1 METMDQRTGGPPLLP
16 RPGTRDADEDQRV
29 VVRGI
34 GWDSYVALADAIPD
48 GDGPRVTYLD
58 GDLEIMTTSFRHEVT
73 KKLLARLVEAFAEET
88 GVKLNGYGH
97 ATQRDAGQRVAAE
110 PDESYS
116 IGKRSHAADLVIE
129 VVHTSGGIDKL
140 EVFRRLGAREVWF
153 WINSRLWVFVLI
165 DGAYQERAASVALA
179 GIDLRELE
187 RIVTTA
193 DDDDQTEAI
202 RSYRTSLRARS

>member
-1 METMDQRTGGPPLLP
+1 METMDQWTGGPPPLP
-16 RPGTRDADEDQRV
+16 RPGTRDADDDQRV

-34 GWDSYVALADAIPD
+34 SWDSYVALADAIPD
-48 GDGPRVTYLD
+48 GDGPRIAYLD

-88 GVKLNGYGH
+88 GVQLNGYGH
-97 ATQRDAGQRVAAE
+97 ATQRDADQRVAAE
-110 PDESYS
+110 PDESYN
-116 IGKRSHAADLVIE
+116 IGKRTQAADLVIE
-129 VVHTSGGIDKL
+129 VVHTSGGVDKL

-153 WINSRLWVFVLI
+153 WINSRLWVFVLV
-165 DGAYQERAASVALA
+165 DGTYQERAASVALA

-193 DDDDQTEAI
+193 DDDDQTVAVRAYRAALQR
-202 RSYRTSLRARS
+202 RS

>member
-1 METMDQRTGGPPLLP
+1 MDAMAQDTGGPARVP
-16 RPGTRDADEDQRV
+16 RPGARDTDADQVV
-29 VVRGI
+29 VVRGLS
-34 GWDSYVALADAIPD
+34 WDSYVALADAIPD
-48 GDGPRVTYLD
+48 GDGPRVAYLD
-58 GDLEIMTTSFRHEVT
+58 GDLEIVTTSFRHELT

-88 GVKLNGYGH
+88 GIQLNGYGH

-116 IGKRSHAADLVIE
+116 VGTRTQAEDLMIE

-140 EVFRRLGAREVWF
+140 EVFRRLGEREVWF
-153 WINSRLWVFVLI
+153 WINSRLWVFVLV
-165 DGAYQERAASVALA
+165 DGAYQERDASVALA

-193 DDDDQTEAI
+193 DDAHQTEAI
-202 RSYRTSLRARS
+202 RAYRAALRARA